1 MKNNDQRSSLFWLVI
16 GLAIA
21 LYSTK
26 YGLGSFSSPGP
37 GFMPFLSGL
46 ALAGLAL
53 VVFFQQLSKGG
64 KEKLRDLW
72 SQKNWP
78 TIMMVMGALVLYTI
92 FFRFFG
98 FLLDTFLLTAFLLR
112 VMEPLSWKKVL
123 AGAIGAAIGSY
134 AIFQLW
140 LEAQLPAGFL
150 GF

>member
-21 LYSTK
+21 LYSMK
-26 YGLGSFSSPGP
+26 YGLGKFSSPGP

-46 ALAGLAL
+46 ILAGLAL
-53 VVFFQQLSKGG
+53 VVFLQQLSKRG

-72 SQKNWP
+72 AQKNWS

-123 AGAIGAAIGSY
+123 AGAMGAAVGSY

-140 LEAQLPAGFL
+140 LEAQLPKGFL

>member
-1 MKNNDQRSSLFWLVI
+1 MKNNDQRSSLFWLAI

-21 LYSTK
+21 LYSVK
-26 YGLGSFSSPGP
+26 YGLGKFSSPGP
-37 GFMPFLSGL
+37 GFVPFLSGL

-53 VVFFQQLSKGG
+53 VVFLQQLSKGSR
-64 KEKLRDLW
+64 EKLKDLW
-72 SQKNWP
+72 VKKNWP
-78 TIMMVMGALVLYTI
+78 SIMMVMTALVLYTI
-92 FFRFFG
+92 LFRFLG
-98 FLLDTFLLTAFLLR
+98 FLLATFLLTAFLLR

>member
-1 MKNNDQRSSLFWLVI
+1 MKNNDQRSSLFWLAI

-21 LYSTK
+21 LYSMK
-26 YGLGSFSSPGP
+26 YGLGKFSSPGP

-46 ALAGLAL
+46 ILAGLAL
-53 VVFFQQLSKGG
+53 VVFLQQLSKGS

-72 SQKNWP
+72 SKKNWP

-98 FLLDTFLLTAFLLR
+98 FLLDTFLVTAFLLR

-123 AGAIGAAIGSY
+123 VGATGAAIGSY

-140 LEAQLPAGFL
+140 LEAQLPKGFL

>member
-21 LYSTK
+21 LYSMK
-26 YGLGSFSSPGP
+26 YGLGKFSSPGP

-46 ALAGLAL
+46 ILAGLAL
-53 VVFFQQLSKGG
+53 VVFLQQLSKGG

-72 SQKNWP
+72 ARKNWS

-123 AGAIGAAIGSY
+123 AGAMGAAVGSY

-140 LEAQLPAGFL
+140 LEAQLPKGFL

>member
-16 GLAIA
+16 GVAIA

-26 YGLGSFSSPGP
+26 YGLGNYSSPGP

-46 ALAGLAL
+46 ALVGLAL
-53 VVFFQQLSKGG
+53 VVFLQQLSKRS

-72 SQKNWP
+72 AQKNWP

-123 AGAIGAAIGSY
+123 AGAMGAAIGSY

-140 LEAQLPAGFL
+140 LEAQLPKGFL

>member
-26 YGLGSFSSPGP
+26 YGLGKFSSPGP

-46 ALAGLAL
+46 VLAGLAL
-53 VVFFQQLSKGG
+53 VVFLQQLSKGG
-64 KEKLRDLW
+64 KEKLKDLW

-78 TIMMVMGALVLYTI
+78 SIMMVMGALVLYTI
-92 FFRFFG
+92 FFRFLG
-98 FLLDTFLLTAFLLR
+98 FLLDTFLLTASLLR

-140 LEAQLPAGFL
+140 LEAQLPTGFL

>member
-26 YGLGSFSSPGP
+26 YGLGKFSSPGP

-46 ALAGLAL
+46 VLAGLAL
-53 VVFFQQLSKGG
+53 VVFLQQLSNKS
-64 KEKLRDLW
+64 KEKLKDLW
-72 SQKNWP
+72 AQKNWP
-78 TIMMVMGALVLYTI
+78 TIMMVMGSLVLYTI
-92 FFRFFG
+92 FFRFLG

-123 AGAIGAAIGSY
+123 AGAIGAAVGSY

-140 LEAQLPAGFL
+140 LEAQLPKGFL

>member
-1 MKNNDQRSSLFWLVI
+1 MRNNDQRSSLFWLVI

-21 LYSTK
+21 LYSMK
-26 YGLGSFSSPGP
+26 YGLGKFSSPGP

-46 ALAGLAL
+46 VLAGLAL
-53 VVFFQQLSKGG
+53 VVFLQQLSKGS

-72 SQKNWP
+72 GQKNWP

-98 FLLDTFLLTAFLLR
+98 FLFDTFLLTAFLLR

-123 AGAIGAAIGSY
+123 AGAMGAAIGSY

-140 LEAQLPAGFL
+140 LEAQLPKGFL

>member
-1 MKNNDQRSSLFWLVI
+1 MKNNDQRSSLFWVVI

-26 YGLGSFSSPGP
+26 YGLGKFSSPGP

-46 ALAGLAL
+46 VLAGLAVL
-53 VVFFQQLSKGG
+53 VFFQQLSKGS
-64 KEKLRDLW
+64 KEGLRDLW
-72 SQKNWP
+72 AQKNWP

-123 AGAIGAAIGSY
+123 AGAIGASVGSY

-140 LEAQLPAGFL
+140 LEAQLPTGFL

>member
-21 LYSTK
+21 LYSMK
-26 YGLGSFSSPGP
+26 YGLGKFSSPGP

-46 ALAGLAL
+46 ILAGLAL
-53 VVFFQQLSKGG
+53 VVFLQQLSKGG

-72 SQKNWP
+72 AQKNWS

-123 AGAIGAAIGSY
+123 AGAMGAAVGSY

-140 LEAQLPAGFL
+140 LEAQLPKGFL